1 MINYINPVKII
12 KMEGDILFPDNLL
25 INKELQIGLN
35 ESIYTVFKNE
45 CSILLDFGKE
55 YAGGIRILV
64 CNHQNDE
71 VKLKVRFGESISE
84 ALTNVGEK
92 NSTNDH
98 AVREFVINTTN
109 LSDMRIGNTGFRY
122 VYISKITKNIDLQVK
137 SIVAASEFTDKICI
151 GSFQCDDEL
160 INQIYE
166 TAKYTVQLCMQ
177 NGYIWDGVKRDRLV
191 WIGDLHPEF
200 LSLNCLYNN
209 LDEVKNS
216 LLFVYKQS
224 SLPSWMNGIP
234 MYSMWWLIILN
245 EYVKTS
251 KDYNILDELKDYII
265 NLTKQICSHINDEGI
280 TSFPYNFIDWPST
293 ENSDLLAGINALSVI
308 CLENSL
314 ELLHAIDYS
323 VINEFVD
330 KKIDSLKKIS
340 YKEITS
346 KQIMALY
353 AISRNNYNDITLNVL
368 TNNGCEGFSTF
379 MSYYILKAIF
389 LSGGKNKSINLMKEY
404 YGAML
409 ELGATTFWED
419 FDITWKNNVFGI
431 NELPVSNKKDIHGDF
446 GKYCYL
452 GFRHS
457 LCHGWS
463 SGPVAFITKYIAG
476 IDDSKIKEDIIY
488 IKPYLGDLNRVFL
501 SYPTKYGVIKVEH
514 IKKDNNEIYTN
525 VVNPK
530 EIKIILKEE

>member
-12 KMEGDILFPDNLL
+12 KIDGDILFSENLL
-25 INKELQIGLN
+25 LDKELQIGLN
-35 ESIYTVFKNE
+35 ETIYTVLKND

-55 YAGGIRILV
+55 YVGGIRILV

-98 AVREFVINTTN
+98 AVREFVISTTN

-122 VYISKITKNIDLQVK
+122 VYISKITKDIDLQVK
-137 SIVAASEFTDKICI
+137 SIVAASEFTDKQCI
-151 GSFQCDDEL
+151 GNFRCDDEL

-166 TAKYTVQLCMQ
+166 TSKYTVQLCIQ
-177 NGYIWDGVKRDRLV
+177 NGYLWDGVKRDRLV

-216 LLFVYKQS
+216 LLFVYRQS
-224 SLPSWMNGIP
+224 PLPSWMNGIP

-251 KDYNILDELKDYII
+251 KDYIILIELKDYII
-265 NLTKQICSHINDEGI
+265 NLTKQICKHIDDEGL

-293 ENSDLLAGINALSVI
+293 GSNDLIAGINALAVI
-308 CLENSL
+308 CLENVL
-314 ELLHAIDYS
+314 ELLNMIDYS
-323 VINEFVD
+323 IINELVN

-340 YKEITS
+340 YKDITS

-353 AISRNNYNDITLNVL
+353 AISRKCYSEKTLNIL
-368 TNNGCEGFSTF
+368 TIKGCEGFSTF
-379 MSYYILKAIF
+379 MSFYILKAIF
-389 LSGGKNKSINLMKEY
+389 LSGGKKESISLMKEY

-419 FDITWKNNVFGI
+419 FDISWKKNVFGI
-431 NELPVSNKKDIHGDF
+431 NELPVDNKKDIHGDF

-476 IDDSKIKEDIIY
+476 IDDSKIEEDIIY
-488 IKPYLGDLNRVFL
+488 IKPYLGDLNNVYL
-501 SYPTKYGVIKVEH
+501 TYPTKYGIIEIEH
-514 IKKDNNEIYTN
+514 IKKANNEIYTK

-530 EIKIILKEE
+530 EIKIILNEE